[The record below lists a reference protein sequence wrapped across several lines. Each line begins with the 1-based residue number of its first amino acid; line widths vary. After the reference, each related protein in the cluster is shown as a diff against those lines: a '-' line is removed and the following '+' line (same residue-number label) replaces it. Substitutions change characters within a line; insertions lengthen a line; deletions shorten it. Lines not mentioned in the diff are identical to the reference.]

1 MRLILCVDR
10 DNDFGEKAGVSTPIV
25 GRRNNFS
32 AAEKLIM
39 ADPEDSDANTLFAAI
54 KEYDTLKA
62 QGEKVSIVTICGSV
76 NIGRDSDERI
86 KNELESVLKRI
97 KPQSVILFDDGA
109 EDEAVAPII
118 ESRVIIDR
126 KVRVVVRQSDRFE
139 SFYYMVKKTLME
151 EKARKRVMIPL
162 AMACILWSVAAFAGR
177 PELGTGAIV
186 FMIGITLFIW
196 AFRLE
201 NLVFNLGR
209 DAKEAIR
216 TGAISVYIY
225 MFALF
230 FIVLGVLWGYTGS
243 LDSENLE
250 HLIILFF
257 KAAIW
262 FFIGGIW
269 LIVFGK
275 VLDDYLRLDQKDYSI
290 WPVSFALLSFG
301 FLLTGALG
309 LYEYIREYSSSD
321 SVIGIFWS
329 IVTAMVVA
337 SIGIVGHGYLKEH
350 IIPQTAVDDWRF

>member
-10 DNDFGEKAGVSTPIV
+10 DNDFGEKAGVSTPVV
-25 GRRNNFS
+25 GRRNNYS

-62 QGEKVSIVTICGSV
+62 DGEKVSIATVCGSV
-76 NIGRDSDERI
+76 NVGRESDEKI
-86 KNELESVLKRI
+86 KNELEAVLKRL
-97 KPQSVILFDDGA
+97 KPDSVILFDDGA

-126 KVRVVVRQSDRFE
+126 KVRVVVQQSERFE
-139 SFYYMVKKTLME
+139 SFYYMAKKILME

-162 AMACILWSVAAFAGR
+162 AIACILWSTAAFLGR
-177 PELGTGAIV
+177 PEMGTGAIV
-186 FMIGITLFIW
+186 FLIGVTLFIW

-209 DAKEAIR
+209 DAKEAVR

-225 MFALF
+225 MFSLF
-230 FIVLGVLWGYTGS
+230 FISLGFLFGYTNS
-243 LDSENLE
+243 IDSENLE
-250 HLIILFF
+250 HLIIQFF
-257 KAAIW
+257 QASIW

-269 LIVFGK
+269 LVVFGK

-290 WPVSFALLSFG
+290 WPVSFSLISAG
-301 FLLTGALG
+301 FLLTGTLG
-309 LYEYIREYSSSD
+309 LVEYILGYSTSN

-337 SIGIVGHGYLKEH
+337 FIGIVGHGYLKEH
-350 IIPQTAVDDWRF
+350 IIPQTRVDDWRF